1 MDYQVKVENF
11 EGPMDLLL
19 FFIQRDKLNIYD
31 IPIAKIIKEFLDY
44 MKMMDLM
51 NIDLG
56 GEFVYMAALLMKI
69 KAKMLLP
76 VSDDEEDQFEDPR
89 TPLVQRLLEYQQ
101 FKKMSEELQ
110 ETYTEHS
117 FHYPFHYPR
126 GQEMVYD
133 KNTKNITNPV
143 QNITLFTIST
153 IFQELIQR
161 LPDVNPYELH
171 EEPIH
176 LDEQIAFLKG
186 EIDSAKHL
194 CFSTLFPFLKTRL
207 RIVVTFMAILE
218 MLRTNQVSI
227 EQDEPFGEIILT
239 AAAA

>member
-1 MDYQVKVENF
+1 MEYQVKVENF

-31 IPIAKIIKEFLDY
+31 IPIAHITKEFLDY

-56 GEFVYMAALLMKI
+56 GEFVYMASLLMKI

-76 VSDDEEDQFEDPR
+76 VSDEEEDQIEDPR

-110 ETYTEHS
+110 VKYTEHAV
-117 FHYPFHYPR
+117 HYPC
-126 GQEMVYD
+126 GQEMTYSANSE
-133 KNTKNITNPV
+133 KITNPV
-143 QNITLFTIST
+143 QNITLFRLSA
-153 IFQELIQR
+153 IFQELIHR
-161 LPDVNPYELH
+161 LPEVNPYELH
-171 EEPIH
+171 EDPIH
-176 LDEQIAFLKG
+176 LNEQIAFIKG
-186 EIDSAKHL
+186 EINSAKRL
-194 CFSTLFPFLKTRL
+194 CFAVLIPILKTRL

-239 AAAA
+239 GVAA

>member
-31 IPIAKIIKEFLDY
+31 IPIAHITKEFLEY

-56 GEFVYMAALLMKI
+56 GEFVYMASLLMKI
-69 KAKMLLP
+69 KVKMLLP
-76 VSDDEEDQFEDPR
+76 VSDEEDDQIEDPR

-101 FKKMSEELQ
+101 FKKMSEEL
-110 ETYTEHS
+110 EGKYTEHAV
-117 FHYPFHYPR
+117 HYPC
-126 GQEMVYD
+126 GQEMTYSANSE
-133 KNTKNITNPV
+133 KITNPV
-143 QNITLFTIST
+143 QNITLFRLSA
-153 IFQELIQR
+153 IFQELIHR
-161 LPDVNPYELH
+161 LPEVNPYELH
-171 EEPIH
+171 EDPIH
-176 LDEQIAFLKG
+176 LNEQIAFIKG
-186 EIDSAKHL
+186 EINSVKRLYFAAL
-194 CFSTLFPFLKTRL
+194 IPILKTRL
-207 RIVVTFMAILE
+207 LIVVTFMAILE

-239 AAAA
+239 GVSA

>member
-1 MDYQVKVENF
+1 MDYQVKVDNF

-31 IPIAKIIKEFLDY
+31 IPIAHITKEFLDY
-44 MKMMDLM
+44 MKMMDMM

-56 GEFVYMAALLMKI
+56 GEFVYMATLLMKI

-76 VSDDEEDQFEDPR
+76 VSDEDEEQIEDPR

-101 FKKMSEELQ
+101 YKKVSEDLQ
-110 ETYTEHS
+110 EQYESHS
-117 FHYPFHYPR
+117 VHYPR
-126 GQEMVYD
+126 GQEMEYD
-133 KNTKNITNPV
+133 KQNGQLHEPLH
-143 QNITLFTIST
+143 NITLFTLSS
-153 IFQELIQR
+153 IFQELINR

-176 LDEQIAFLKG
+176 LDEQIAFLIE
-186 EIDSAKHL
+186 EIDAVKRL
-194 CFSTLFPFLKTRL
+194 NFKNLIPVLKTRL

-218 MLRTNQVSI
+218 MLRTNQVI
-227 EQDEPFGEIILT
+227 VEQDGPFGEIILT
-239 AAAA
+239 GSTA

>member
-31 IPIAKIIKEFLDY
+31 IPIAHITKEFLDY
-44 MKMMDLM
+44 MKLMDMM

-56 GEFVYMAALLMKI
+56 GEFVYMASLLMKI

-76 VSDDEEDQFEDPR
+76 VSDEDVEQIEDPR

-101 FKKMSEELQ
+101 YKKVGEQLQ
-110 ETYTEHS
+110 EIYSDHAVH
-117 FHYPFHYPR
+117 FPI
-126 GQEMVYD
+126 GQEMTYD
-133 KNTKNITNPV
+133 TSSEKNINPV
-143 QNITLFTIST
+143 QNVTLFTLSS
-153 IFQELIQR
+153 IFQELINR

-171 EEPIH
+171 EDPIH
-176 LDEQIAFLKG
+176 LDEQIAFLIG
-186 EIDSAKHL
+186 EIN
-194 CFSTLFPFLKTRL
+194 STKRLSFTILIPILKTRL

-218 MLRTNQVSI
+218 MLRTNQITI
-227 EQDEPFGEIILT
+227 EQNEPFGELILIR
-239 AAAA
+239 AVA

>member
-31 IPIAKIIKEFLDY
+31 IPIAHITKEFLDY

-56 GEFVYMAALLMKI
+56 GEFVYMASLLMKI
-69 KAKMLLP
+69 KAQMLLP
-76 VSDDEEDQFEDPR
+76 VSGEEEDQIEDPR

-110 ETYTEHS
+110 EKYTEHS
-117 FHYPFHYPR
+117 VHYPI
-126 GQEMVYD
+126 GQEMPYTT
-133 KNTKNITNPV
+133 NSGQIMNPV
-143 QNITLFTIST
+143 QNVTLFSLSS
-153 IFQELIQR
+153 IFQELIHR
-161 LPDVNPYELH
+161 LPDVNPYQLH

-186 EIDSAKHL
+186 EIDSAKRL
-194 CFSTLFPFLKTRL
+194 CFTALFPFLKTRL

-218 MLRTNQVSI
+218 MLRTNQVLL

-239 AAAA
+239 GIAA

>member
-1 MDYQVKVENF
+1 MEYQVKVENF

-31 IPIAKIIKEFLDY
+31 IPIAHITKEFLEY

-56 GEFVYMAALLMKI
+56 GEFVYMAALLLKI

-76 VSDDEEDQFEDPR
+76 VSDEEEDKIEDPR

-110 ETYTEHS
+110 EKFSEHAV
-117 FHYPFHYPR
+117 HYSC
-126 GQEMVYD
+126 GQEMTYD
-133 KNTKNITNPV
+133 KNTEQLTNPV
-143 QNITLFTIST
+143 HNVTLYTLST
-153 IFQELIQR
+153 IFQDLIHR

-176 LDEQIAFLKG
+176 LDEQIAFLLG
-186 EIDSAKHL
+186 EINSTKRL
-194 CFSTLFPFLKTRL
+194 CFTTLFPFLKTRL

-239 AAAA
+239 GVAA

>member
-1 MDYQVKVENF
+1 MEYQVKTENYA
-11 EGPMDLLL
+11 GPMDLLL

-31 IPIAKIIKEFLDY
+31 IPIAHIAKEFLNY

-69 KAKMLLP
+69 KVKILLP
-76 VSDDEEDQFEDPR
+76 VSDEEEDQIEDPR

-110 ETYTEHS
+110 EKYTEHS
-117 FHYPFHYPR
+117 VHYPR
-126 GQEMVYD
+126 GEEMVYD
-133 KNTKNITNPV
+133 KNTEQITNPV
-143 QNITLFTIST
+143 QNITLFTLST
-153 IFQELIQR
+153 IFQELIHR
-161 LPDVNPYELH
+161 LPDVNPYELQ
-171 EEPIH
+171 EDPIQ

-186 EIDSAKHL
+186 EIDSDKHL
-194 CFSTLFPFLKTRL
+194 CFTALFPFLKTRL

-239 AAAA
+239 GIAA

>member
-31 IPIAKIIKEFLDY
+31 IPIAHITREFLDY
-44 MKMMDLM
+44 MKLMDMM

-56 GEFVYMAALLMKI
+56 GDFVYMASLLMKI

-76 VSDDEEDQFEDPR
+76 VSDEDVEQIEDPR

-101 FKKMSEELQ
+101 YKKVGEQLQ
-110 ETYTEHS
+110 EIYTDHAVH
-117 FHYPFHYPR
+117 FPL
-126 GQEMVYD
+126 GQDMAYD
-133 KNTKNITNPV
+133 ASPEKNINPV
-143 QNITLFTIST
+143 QNVTLFTLSS
-153 IFQELIQR
+153 IFQELINR

-176 LDEQIAFLKG
+176 LDEQIAFLIG
-186 EIDSAKHL
+186 EIN
-194 CFSTLFPFLKTRL
+194 STQRLSFTVLIPILKTRL

-218 MLRTNQVSI
+218 MLRTNQITI
-227 EQDEPFGEIILT
+227 EQKEPFGELILMK
-239 AAAA
+239 AAV

>member
-1 MDYQVKVENF
+1 MDYYVKVDNF

-31 IPIAKIIKEFLDY
+31 IPIAHITKEFLDY
-44 MKMMDLM
+44 MKMMDMM

-56 GEFVYMAALLMKI
+56 GEFVYMATLLMKI

-76 VSDDEEDQFEDPR
+76 VSDDDEEQIEDPR

-101 FKKMSEELQ
+101 YKKVSEDLQ
-110 ETYTEHS
+110 EQYESHS
-117 FHYPFHYPR
+117 VHYPR
-126 GQEMVYD
+126 GQEMEYY
-133 KNTKNITNPV
+133 K
-143 QNITLFTIST
+143 QNGQFQEPLHNLTLFTLSS
-153 IFQELIQR
+153 IFKELINR

-176 LDEQIAFLKG
+176 LDEQIAFLIE
-186 EIDSAKHL
+186 EIDAVKRL
-194 CFSTLFPFLKTRL
+194 NFKNLIPVLKTRL

-218 MLRTNQVSI
+218 MLRTNQVI
-227 EQDEPFGEIILT
+227 VEQDGPFGEIILT
-239 AAAA
+239 GATA

>member
-1 MDYQVKVENF
+1 MEYQVKVENF

-31 IPIAKIIKEFLDY
+31 IPIAHIAKEFLDY

-76 VSDDEEDQFEDPR
+76 VSDDEDDQIEDPR

-110 ETYTEHS
+110 EKYTEHS
-117 FHYPFHYPR
+117 VHYPR

-133 KNTKNITNPV
+133 KNTEQITNPV
-143 QNITLFTIST
+143 QNITLFTLST
-153 IFQELIQR
+153 IFQELIHR
-161 LPDVNPYELH
+161 LPDVNPYELQ
-171 EEPIH
+171 EDPIH

-194 CFSTLFPFLKTRL
+194 SFTALFPFLKTRL

-239 AAAA
+239 GIAA

>member
-1 MDYQVKVENF
+1 MNYQVKVENF
-11 EGPMDLLL
+11 EGPMDLLV

-31 IPIAKIIKEFLDY
+31 IPIAHITKEFLDY
-44 MKMMDLM
+44 MKMMDLI

-56 GEFVYMAALLMKI
+56 GEFVYMASLLMKI

-76 VSDDEEDQFEDPR
+76 VSEEEDQIEDPR

-110 ETYTEHS
+110 VKYTEHAV
-117 FHYPFHYPR
+117 HYPR
-126 GQEMVYD
+126 GQEMAYD
-133 KNTKNITNPV
+133 KNTEQITNPV
-143 QNITLFTIST
+143 KNITLFTLST
-153 IFQELIQR
+153 IFQDLIHR

-171 EEPIH
+171 KEPIH
-176 LDEQIAFLKG
+176 LDEQIAFIKG
-186 EIDSAKHL
+186 EINSAKRL
-194 CFSTLFPFLKTRL
+194 CFTTLFPFLKTRL

-218 MLRTNQVSI
+218 LLRTNQVSI

-239 AAAA
+239 GAAV